1 MAFIKRRRVQSACSI
16 SLREMLSLS
25 SLSTPWVARKL
36 YTNIANF
43 SPQQVLLSHP
53 VSWQRA
59 FRHAPLNQPGCA
71 RGEAQ
76 LYVQVAL
83 PKM

>member
-43 SPQQVLLSHP
+43 SPQQVLLSHA

-59 FRHAPLNQPGCA
+59 LGVHS
-71 RGEAQ
+71 
-76 LYVQVAL
+76 
-83 PKM
+83 

>member
-43 SPQQVLLSHP
+43 RPQQVLLSHA

-59 FRHAPLNQPGCA
+59 FSVHP
-71 RGEAQ
+71 
-76 LYVQVAL
+76 
-83 PKM
+83 

>member
-43 SPQQVLLSHP
+43 RPQQVLCLTQSH
-53 VSWQRA
+53 RA
-59 FRHAPLNQPGCA
+59 FSVHP
-71 RGEAQ
+71 
-76 LYVQVAL
+76 
-83 PKM
+83 